1 MYFGVSSEMTA
12 TLLLQ
17 ARTNS
22 SRLPGKVLLP
32 VAGIPLA
39 VLAALRAGNTGHRVI
54 VVTSREASDD
64 ALCDVLRHWNIDHYR
79 GELENT
85 LKRFVDALD
94 DLPDDHIVVRLT
106 GDNVFP
112 DGSFIDVLLEDFV
125 ARDLSY
131 LGCGGETSGLPYGVS
146 AEVTRA
152 GYLRE
157 AHGQVGTAFDREHV
171 TPRVIERFG
180 RTLFEGCSSL
190 EMSQYRCT
198 VDTLDDY
205 LRVCRLFS
213 ATENPEKVP
222 LSTLLER
229 LRSASPEI
237 VTPIPAR
244 RMVLGTAQFGLT
256 YGIANTS
263 GRPRQE
269 QVDAL
274 VRTAIAN
281 GVQYVDTARAY
292 GESEQ
297 VLGKALS
304 GGWDSRATIVTKL
317 SPLDDCPADASP
329 DVVQA
334 FVERS
339 VFQSC
344 RALHKPCLDVL
355 MLHRAEHLTA
365 WDGSVWRVLS
375 DLKYRKVI
383 GRLGVSIQSPEEALS
398 ALDIETVEFIQ
409 LPFNILDYRWDSVI
423 KKISLIRQRR
433 PLVIHARSALLQ
445 GLLTSS
451 QVGLWLRAC
460 CSNAADVIDWLHGK
474 AAEYANGDVVEL
486 ALRYV
491 LSQSWIDGVVIGVE
505 TTDQLVDNLR
515 KSDLESWADNC
526 IDSIVADRPRVPLET
541 LNPATWKQSN
551 D

>member
-1 MYFGVSSEMTA
+1 MTA

-32 VAGIPLA
+32 VGGKPLV

-64 ALCDVLRHWNIDHYR
+64 ALCDVLKHWNIDYYR

-94 DLPDDHIVVRLT
+94 GVPDDHIVVRLT

-112 DGSFIDVLLEDFV
+112 DGSFIDELLEGFA
-125 ARDLSY
+125 ARDLAY
-131 LGCGGETSGLPYGVS
+131 LGCGGEASGLPYGVS

-157 AHGQVGTAFDREHV
+157 ALGQAETAFDLEHV
-171 TPRVIERFG
+171 TPRIIERFG
-180 RTLFEGCSSL
+180 RTLFEGYGSL
-190 EMSQYRCT
+190 DMSQYRCT

-213 ATENPEKVP
+213 ATENPEQVP

-229 LRSASPEI
+229 LKTASPEI
-237 VTPIPAR
+237 VTPISAR

-256 YGIANTS
+256 YGITNTS
-263 GRPRQE
+263 GRPLQE
-269 QVDAL
+269 QVDSL

-281 GVQYVDTARAY
+281 GVQYIDTARAY
-292 GESEQ
+292 GQSEP
-297 VLGKALS
+297 VVAKALS
-304 GGWDSRATIVTKL
+304 GGWDSRATIITKL

-339 VFQSC
+339 VYQSC
-344 RALHKPCLDVL
+344 RALNKPCLDVL

-365 WDGSVWRVLS
+365 WGGSVWEALS
-375 DLKYRKVI
+375 DLKLRKVI
-383 GRLGVSIQSPEEALS
+383 GRLGVSVQSPEEAFS
-398 ALDIETVEFIQ
+398 ALDFETVQFIQ
-409 LPFNILDYRWDSVI
+409 LPFNILDYRWDAVI
-423 KKISLIRQRR
+423 QKISLVRQRR

-451 QVGLWLRAC
+451 QVDLWLRAC
-460 CSNAADVIDWLHGK
+460 CSNAADVIDWLHAK

-486 ALRYV
+486 AVRYV
-491 LSQSWIDGVVIGVE
+491 LSQSWIDGMVIGVE
-505 TTDQLVDNLR
+505 ATDQLVDNLR
-515 KSDLESWADNC
+515 KSGLESWADNC
-526 IDSIVADRPRVPLET
+526 IESIIGDRPRVPLET
-541 LNPATWKQSN
+541 LNPATWKKYN

>member
-1 MYFGVSSEMTA
+1 MTA

-22 SRLPGKVLLP
+22 SRLPGKALLP
-32 VAGIPLA
+32 VGGVPLA
-39 VLAALRAGNTGHRVI
+39 VLAALRASNTGHKVI
-54 VVTSREASDD
+54 VVTSRETSDD
-64 ALCDVLRHWNIDHYR
+64 ALCDVLKHWNVDHYC

-94 DLPDDHIVVRLT
+94 GLPDDHIIVRLT

-112 DGSFIDVLLEDFV
+112 DGSFIDELLEDFA

-131 LGCGGETSGLPYGVS
+131 LGCGGEASGLPYGVS
-146 AEVTRA
+146 VEVTRA

-157 AHGQVGTAFDREHV
+157 ANRQAETAFDREHV
-171 TPRVIERFG
+171 TPKVIERFG
-180 RTLFEGCSSL
+180 RALFEGYGSWG
-190 EMSQYRCT
+190 MSQYRCT

-213 ATENPEKVP
+213 AEENPEQVP

-229 LRSASPEI
+229 LREASPEI
-237 VTPIPAR
+237 VTPRSACR
-244 RMVLGTAQFGLT
+244 VVLGTAQFGLK

-263 GRPRQE
+263 GRPRQQE
-269 QVDAL
+269 VDAL
-274 VRTAIAN
+274 VHTAIAN
-281 GVQYVDTARAY
+281 GVQYIDTARAY

-317 SPLDDCPADASP
+317 SPLDDCPADAGP

-344 RALHKPCLDVL
+344 RALDKPCLDVL

-365 WDGSVWRVLS
+365 WGGSVWEALS
-375 DLKYRKVI
+375 DLKHQKVI
-383 GRLGVSIQSPEEALS
+383 SRLGVSVQSPEEALS
-398 ALDIETVEFIQ
+398 ALNIETVEFIQ
-409 LPFNILDYRWDSVI
+409 LPFNILDYRWNTVI
-423 KKISLIRQRR
+423 EKISLIRQRR

-445 GLLTSS
+445 GLLTSG
-451 QVGLWLRAC
+451 QGDLWWRAH
-460 CSNAADVIDWLHGK
+460 CSNASDVIDWLHAK
-474 AAEYANGDVVEL
+474 AAKHAKGDVVEL

-505 TTDQLVDNLR
+505 AMDQLVDNLR
-515 KSDLESWADNC
+515 KSGLESWPDNC
-526 IDSIVADRPRVPLET
+526 LDSIIADRPRVPLET
-541 LNPATWKQSN
+541 LNPSTWKQSN

>member
-1 MYFGVSSEMTA
+1 MTA
-12 TLLLQ
+12 TILLQ

-32 VAGIPLA
+32 VGGMPLV
-39 VLAALRAGNTGHRVI
+39 VLAALRASNAGHKVI
-54 VVTSREASDD
+54 VVTSREKLDD
-64 ALCDVLRHWNIDHYR
+64 VLCDVLNHWNIAHYR

-94 DLPDDHIVVRLT
+94 GLPDDHIIVRLT

-112 DGSFIDVLLEDFV
+112 DGSFIGELLEDFA
-125 ARDLSY
+125 ARGLSY

-152 GYLRE
+152 AYLRQALRQAE
-157 AHGQVGTAFDREHV
+157 TVFDREHV
-171 TPRVIERFG
+171 TPKVIERFG
-180 RTLFEGCSSL
+180 RTLFEGYGSL

-213 ATENPEKVP
+213 AEENPVQVA

-229 LRSASPEI
+229 LRTASPEI
-237 VTPIPAR
+237 VTPISAR
-244 RMVLGTAQFGLT
+244 RMVLGTAQFGLR
-256 YGIANTS
+256 YGIANKS
-263 GRPRQE
+263 GCPRQE

-274 VRTAIAN
+274 VHTAISN
-281 GVQYVDTARAY
+281 GVQYIDTARAY

-304 GGWDSRATIVTKL
+304 GGWDARTTIVTKL
-317 SPLDDCPADASP
+317 SPLDDCPADAGP

-344 RALHKPCLDVL
+344 RALNKPYLDVL

-365 WDGSVWRVLS
+365 WDGSVWETLS
-375 DLKYRKVI
+375 DLKHRKVVR
-383 GRLGVSIQSPEEALS
+383 RLGVSVQSPEEALS

-409 LPFNILDYRWDSVI
+409 LPFNILDYRWNEVI
-423 KKISLIRQRR
+423 EKILLIRQYR
-433 PLVIHARSALLQ
+433 PLIIHARSALLQ
-445 GLLTSS
+445 GLLTSD
-451 QVGLWLRAC
+451 QGDLWLRAR
-460 CSNAADVIDWLHGK
+460 CSNASDVIDWLHAK

-491 LSQSWIDGVVIGVE
+491 LSQSWVDGVVIGVE

-515 KSDLESWADNC
+515 KSGLESWTDNC
-526 IDSIVADRPRVPLET
+526 IDSIVADRLRVPLKT
-541 LNPATWKQSN
+541 LNPSTWK
-551 D
+551 